1 MAMVGNIYIRFEGK
15 NKTGLG
21 DDLESG

>member
-1 MAMVGNIYIRFEGK
+1 MAMVGNIYIRFEAK
-15 NKTGLG
+15 KTGLG